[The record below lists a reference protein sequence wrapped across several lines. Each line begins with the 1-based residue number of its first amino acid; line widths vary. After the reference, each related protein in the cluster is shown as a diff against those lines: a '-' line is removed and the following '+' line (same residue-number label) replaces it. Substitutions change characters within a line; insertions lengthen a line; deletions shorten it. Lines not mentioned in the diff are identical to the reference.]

1 MRDEQISG
9 ISPHLSSLISH
20 LFHGNT
26 LSFLNFQLTLTLPTN
41 RVPFT
46 PVTCPRLC
54 TKCTPPSALTV
65 NRWRDSCAAR
75 ASRTVRCTTPAR
87 NVDVVSYAATG
98 GYGSRKSPAPC
109 RTSVASGDSNTPGP
123 AYQPP
128 RTLSWS

>member
-1 MRDEQISG
+1 MSRSPPSALISL
-9 ISPHLSSLISH
+9 LSSLISH
-20 LFHGNT
+20 LSHGKT
-26 LSFLNFQLTLTLPTN
+26 LSFLNRYVKAIRPTN
-41 RVPFT
+41 RDSLA

-65 NRWRDSCAAR
+65 TRGGDSCAAR

-128 RTLSWS
+128 RTVS

>member
-1 MRDEQISG
+1 MRDEQISAMT
-9 ISPHLSSLISH
+9 SHLSSLISH

-26 LSFLNFQLTLTLPTN
+26 LSFRNFHVTLILPTN
-41 RVPFT
+41 RDSLAL
-46 PVTCPRLC
+46 VTCPRLC

-65 NRWRDSCAAR
+65 NRGRDSCAAR

-87 NVDVVSYAATG
+87 NVGVVSYAATG
-98 GYGSRKSPAPC
+98 GYGSRKSLAPC

-128 RTLSWS
+128 RTVSWS